1 MSTSVLASKSPPPL
15 PSDGALL
22 TLIGAVFFSGFIFQP
37 SILSLQATLPNPSDP
52 ESLVGSLIVAAESP
66 ILTLK
71 SELNDIYFS
80 RYTSIPLMPL
90 SGEANE

>member
-37 SILSLQATLPNPSDP
+37 SILSLQATLPNPNEP
-52 ESLVGSLIVAAESP
+52 ESLVGSTTLILAAESP
-66 ILTLK
+66 IQTLK
-71 SELNDIYFS
+71 SEPSDILLIRTYS
-80 RYTSIPLMPL
+80 YL
-90 SGEANE
+90 